1 MSRLPNLPTIL
12 TWLRIVLIPLVLGV
26 YYLPWPEQAQ
36 NLWACGFFAISA
48 ATDWF
53 DGYLAR
59 RWGQTSVFGAWLDTL
74 ADKLQVA
81 ACMVVLLH
89 LGRVDMLVALVII
102 GREITISA
110 LREWMA
116 KIGASASVAVATIGK
131 WKAAAQLL
139 AIGFLLYYQDLWGL
153 PVFTIGTAL
162 AWLAAVLTLWSMVY
176 YLVKAWPAIRA
187 KQMD

>member
-1 MSRLPNLPTIL
+1 MFNLPTIL

-26 YYLPWPEQAQ
+26 YYLPWPMEQQ
-36 NLWACGFFAISA
+36 NIWACAFFAISA

-59 RWGQTSVFGAWLDTL
+59 RWGQTSAFGAWLDTL
-74 ADKLQVA
+74 ADKLLVA
-81 ACMVVLLH
+81 ACMVVLLK
-89 LGRVDMLVALVII
+89 LQRIDMLVALIII

-139 AIGFLLYYQDLWGL
+139 AIGFLLYHQDLWSL
-153 PVFTIGTAL
+153 PVFAIGTAL
-162 AWLAAVLTLWSMVY
+162 AWLAALLTIWSMLY
-176 YLVKAWPAIRA
+176 YLAKAWPAIRA
-187 KQMD
+187 KQGE

>member
-1 MSRLPNLPTIL
+1 M
-12 TWLRIVLIPLVLGV
+12 
-26 YYLPWPEQAQ
+26 
-36 NLWACGFFAISA
+36 
-48 ATDWF
+48 
-53 DGYLAR
+53 
-59 RWGQTSVFGAWLDTL
+59 
-74 ADKLQVA
+74 VA
-81 ACMVVLLH
+81 LLH

>member
-26 YYLPWPEQAQ
+26 YYLPWPEHQQ
-36 NLWACGFFAISA
+36 NLWACAFFVVSA

-74 ADKLQVA
+74 ADKLLVA

-89 LGRVDMLVALVII
+89 LKRIDMLVALIII

-116 KIGASASVAVATIGK
+116 KIGASGSVAVALIGK
-131 WKAAAQLL
+131 WKTAVQLG
-139 AIGFLLYYQDLWGL
+139 AIGFLLYFDDVFGL
-153 PVFTIGTAL
+153 PVFSIGTAL
-162 AWLAAVLTLWSMVY
+162 AWVAAALTLWSMVY
-176 YLVKAWPAIRA
+176 YLAKAWPAIRA
-187 KQMD
+187 KQTP

>member
-1 MSRLPNLPTIL
+1 MAMPNLPTIL

-26 YYLPWPEQAQ
+26 YYLPWPEQQQ
-36 NLWACGFFAISA
+36 NLWACVFFTISA

-74 ADKLQVA
+74 ADKLLVA
-81 ACMVVLLH
+81 ACMVALLK
-89 LGRVDMLVALVII
+89 LQRIDMLVALIII

-116 KIGASASVAVATIGK
+116 TIGASGSVAVATIGK

-139 AIGFLLYYQDLWGL
+139 AIGFLLYANHTLGL
-153 PVFTIGTAL
+153 PVFTIGTVL
-162 AWLAAVLTLWSMVY
+162 AWVAAVLTLWSMVY
-176 YLVKAWPAIRA
+176 YLAKAWPVIRA
-187 KQMD
+187 KQSD

>member
-36 NLWACGFFAISA
+36 NLWACVFFAISA

-74 ADKLQVA
+74 ADKLLVA
-81 ACMVVLLH
+81 ACMVALLQ
-89 LGRVDMLVALVII
+89 LGRIDMLVALIII

-116 KIGASASVAVATIGK
+116 KIGASGSVAVAAIGK

-139 AIGFLLYYQDLWGL
+139 AIGFLLYHQDLWGL
-153 PVFTIGTAL
+153 PVFTIGTVL
-162 AWLAAVLTLWSMVY
+162 AWLAALLTIWSMIY
-176 YLVKAWPAIRA
+176 YLLKAWPAIRA
-187 KQMD
+187 KQVD

>member
-74 ADKLQVA
+74 ADKLLVA
-81 ACMVVLLH
+81 ACMVALLQ
-89 LGRVDMLVALVII
+89 LGRIDMLVALIII
-102 GREITISA
+102 GREIAISA

-116 KIGASASVAVATIGK
+116 QIGQSRRVAVSYIGK
-131 WKAAAQLL
+131 VKTAVQMV
-139 AIGFLLYYQDLWGL
+139 AIPFLLFDGALFGAVHTVW
-153 PVFTIGTAL
+153 IGQ
-162 AWLAAVLTLWSMVY
+162 WLIWIAAVLTLWSMLY
-176 YLVKAWPAIRA
+176 YFRIALAGVKLT
-187 KQMD
+187 